1 MLGHFAAS
9 AHASGGLTLR
19 CATGVRRELDGR
31 FPCPRSKGK
40 PGDGSGPPAPRGKVS
55 AWRKGRPSSRLLQFV
70 TVTFWAIVKPPND
83 ASVDGFRSAVR
94 CQWIECWVD
103 GSAEWVAWRASRLGP
118 GRSAAVDWLRT
129 QQAKLSGQAWHV
141 VAACGPAAH
150 TRALM
155 RQTARV
161 LSPDEARSG
170 LCR

>member
-1 MLGHFAAS
+1 M
-9 AHASGGLTLR
+9 
-19 CATGVRRELDGR
+19 
-31 FPCPRSKGK
+31 
-40 PGDGSGPPAPRGKVS
+40 
-55 AWRKGRPSSRLLQFV
+55 
-70 TVTFWAIVKPPND
+70 
-83 ASVDGFRSAVR
+83 R

-141 VAACGPAAH
+141 VAAVDRLH
-150 TRALM
+150 THERL